1 MMGFFK
7 LTKWCRFCG
16 RKLKTDS
23 TCDCPAAVALREA
36 TADVED
42 KKQEK
47 EDTHD

>member
-1 MMGFFK
+1 MGFFK
-7 LTKWCRFCG
+7 LTKWCRLCG
-16 RKLKTDS
+16 RKLKDDG

-47 EDTHD
+47 EDAKHD